1 MKVVWLPVLQQT
13 TQVLAMNDAEL
24 EARYEI
30 AQTIAREAGELAL
43 TYFRRF
49 DGLQVHKKGAQDMA
63 SEADVAVEALIRSRL
78 AAQFPRDGFLGEE
91 GGRSEGIGGDGGLWV
106 VDPVDGTAC
115 FVAGIPVWCVSVAYV
130 VGTEVTLGV
139 VYDPNAD
146 ELFAA
151 LGGSGATLNGKPIR
165 PSDADSFADGMVG
178 IGYSTR
184 TTPTPVIAFLDGL
197 LNDGGMFIRNGSG
210 ALMITYVAAGRLLG
224 YYEAHLNS
232 WDGAAAIAI
241 VREAGGWTNDF
252 LAGEGLSKGNPIA
265 AAAPRLAP
273 AMKRLAGLP

>member
-1 MKVVWLPVLQQT
+1 
-13 TQVLAMNDAEL
+13 MNDAEL
-24 EARYEI
+24 TARFQI
-30 AQTIAREAGELAL
+30 AQSVAREAGVLAL
-43 TYFRRF
+43 SYFRRS
-49 DGLQVHKKGAQDMA
+49 DVLRVQKKGTQDMA

-78 AAQFPRDGFLGEE
+78 AAQFPDDGFLGEE
-91 GGRSEGIGGDGGLWV
+91 GGCRDGGHKNGVLWV
-106 VDPVDGTAC
+106 VDPIDGTAC
-115 FVAGIPVWCVSVAYV
+115 FVAGIPVWCVSIACV
-130 VGTEVTLGV
+130 VETDVSLGV

-178 IGYSTR
+178 IGYSMR
-184 TTPTPVIAFLDGL
+184 TAPALAVTFLDRL
-197 LNDGGMFIRNGSG
+197 LAEDGMFIRNGSG

-232 WDGAAAIAI
+232 WDGAAAVAI

-265 AAAPRLAP
+265 AAAPQLAS
-273 AMKRLAGLP
+273 AMKQLTGLS